1 MTTAV
6 RPLREKRSREDIE
19 REDRRARGLEG
30 RGKEEEA

>member
-19 REDRRARGLEG
+19 IEGLRTGGGGEG
-30 RGKEEEA
+30 